1 MRAALV
7 FAFCLTSPALAET
20 FVLRGSPQE
29 VTIYPGVA
37 RITRHISLDLP
48 AGTHQIILPDLPP
61 GAAHQTPRIAVSGAV
76 LGAVSLRDSA
86 LDPLAD
92 TDSPAIEAARAAL
105 KEAQAALDAHAD
117 AETAV
122 TNRSDAAAAQ
132 IAFLERLGGGD
143 ALLADATALD
153 DLVSVVGTR
162 VLQARRDMLAAR
174 QELRGMAEAR
184 EDLEEALTDAQ
195 QALAALLTAGED
207 RVQVAAALS
216 TDTATTAQ
224 IELSYFVEAD
234 WRPTYEFSLAQT
246 EPVQL
251 SIKRGAEV
259 TQYSGE
265 DWRDVML
272 TLSTLR
278 ISDTIAPH
286 DLSSQWLRIEKPAPP
301 QPAPKLLSRTESL
314 AEPLAEAPMIVDET
328 AVAYAS
334 FNDVEASYAFPNPVT
349 VANNVDQVR
358 LALDTLGFEA
368 EIFARAVPLHD
379 ETAFLMATFTNTS
392 PEPIFESYENRFSLD
407 NTLIGRGNTD
417 QIPAGA
423 EATLAFGPVED
434 LRLDRVR
441 LDKNEGDSG
450 IINRSN
456 TSSEEVR
463 ITIENL
469 GARNWPV
476 RLLDRVPVSTQ
487 EDLVITH
494 SATPRPDIEDPEDKQ
509 GLLEWRFD
517 LAPGAEKSILLKHDM
532 QWPLDMILR

>member
-1 MRAALV
+1 
-7 FAFCLTSPALAET
+7 
-20 FVLRGSPQE
+20 
-29 VTIYPGVA
+29 
-37 RITRHISLDLP
+37 
-48 AGTHQIILPDLPP
+48 
-61 GAAHQTPRIAVSGAV
+61 
-76 LGAVSLRDSA
+76 
-86 LDPLAD
+86 
-92 TDSPAIEAARAAL
+92 
-105 KEAQAALDAHAD
+105 
-117 AETAV
+117 
-122 TNRSDAAAAQ
+122 
-132 IAFLERLGGGD
+132 
-143 ALLADATALD
+143 
-153 DLVSVVGTR
+153 
-162 VLQARRDMLAAR
+162 
-174 QELRGMAEAR
+174 MAEAR
-184 EDLEEALTDAQ
+184 EDLEEALTEAE
-195 QALAALLTAGED
+195 QALAALLTAGQD
-207 RVQVAAALS
+207 RVQVVAALS
-216 TDTATTAQ
+216 ADATTTAQ
-224 IELSYFVEAD
+224 IELYYFVEAD

-246 EPVQL
+246 EPAQL
-251 SIKRGAEV
+251 AIKRGAEV

-265 DWRDVML
+265 DWRDVTL

-286 DLSSQWLRIEKPAPP
+286 DLSSHWLRIEKPAPP

-314 AEPLAEAPMIVDET
+314 AEPLAEAPMIFDE
-328 AVAYAS
+328 AAGAYAR

-358 LALDTLGFEA
+358 LSLDTLAFEA
-368 EIFARAVPLHD
+368 RIFARAVPLYD

-392 PEPIFESYENRFSLD
+392 PEPVFESYENTFTLD
-407 NTLIGRGNTD
+407 NTLIGRGNTG

-450 IINRSN
+450 IINRTN

-463 ITIENL
+463 ITVENL

-476 RLLDRVPVSTQ
+476 RLLDLVPVSTQ

>member
-7 FAFCLTSPALAET
+7 LVFCLTSPALADT
-20 FVLRGSPQE
+20 FVLRGSPQA
-29 VTIYPGVA
+29 VTVYPGVA
-37 RITRHISLDLP
+37 RVTRHLSLDLP
-48 AGTHQIILPDLPP
+48 AGTHQIVLPDLPP
-61 GAAHQTPRIAVSGAV
+61 GAVGQMPRIAVTGAV

-92 TDSPAIEAARAAL
+92 TDSPAIEAARAAV
-105 KEAQAALDAHAD
+105 KDARAALDGHAD
-117 AETAV
+117 AEAAITS
-122 TNRSDAAAAQ
+122 RSDAAAAQ

-143 ALLADATALD
+143 ALSADATALD

-162 VLQARRDMLAAR
+162 VLQARGDMLAAR
-174 QELRGMAEAR
+174 QELRGMADAR
-184 EDLEEALTDAQ
+184 EDLEAALADAQ
-195 QALAALLTAGED
+195 QALAALLTAGKD
-207 RVQVAAALS
+207 RVQVVAALS
-216 TDTATTAQ
+216 ADATTTAR
-224 IELSYFVEAD
+224 IELSYFVEAE
-234 WRPTYEFSLAQT
+234 WRPTYDFSLVQS
-246 EPVQL
+246 EPAQL

-278 ISDTIAPH
+278 ISDTIAPRG
-286 DLSSQWLRIEKPAPP
+286 LSPIWLRIEKPAPP
-301 QPAPKLLSRTESL
+301 QPLSKAYSGAESL
-314 AEPLAEAPMIVDET
+314 SEPVVEAPMILDET
-328 AVAYAS
+328 AGAYAS

-349 VANNVDQVR
+349 VANDVDQVR

-392 PEPIFESYENRFSLD
+392 PEPIFESYENSFSLD

-450 IINRSN
+450 IINRTN

-476 RLLDRVPVSTQ
+476 RLLDLVPVSTQ

-494 SATPRPDIEDPEDKQ
+494 SATPRPDIENPEDKQ

-517 LAPGAEKSILLKHDM
+517 LAPGAERSILLRHDM